1 MFKKRIFYIGF
12 FAVLVLAF
20 YFIMSAIIPTLANP
34 VIPPIGVV
42 QPFSFTN
49 QDGKQI
55 TNEDIKNKVVAVE
68 YFFTTCQGICPRMNN
83 NLRPVYEAYKNES
96 NFLILSHTCDP
107 EIDSAA
113 RLKQYADSLGVDT
126 NRWMFV
132 TGPKDKL
139 YHMARHSYKID
150 DPKNDLNSIEDD
162 FLHTQF
168 IALVNKK
175 GDVVKIYDALKK
187 DEISEM
193 RGEIEKLLKK

>member
-1 MFKKRIFYIGF
+1 MFKKPLFYVGF
-12 FAVLVLAF
+12 FAVLVIAF
-20 YFIMSAIIPTLANP
+20 YFIMSAIIPSFANP
-34 VIPPIGVV
+34 VIPPIGTV
-42 QPFSFTN
+42 QPFAFVN
-49 QDGKQI
+49 QDGETI
-55 TNEDIKNKVVAVE
+55 TNKNIKDKVVAVE

-83 NLRPVYEAYKNES
+83 NLRPVYETYKNDS

-107 EIDSAA
+107 AVDSAA
-113 RLKQYADSLGVDT
+113 RLKQYADSLKVDT
-126 NRWMFV
+126 KRWMFV

-139 YHMARHSYKID
+139 YNMARHSYKID

-187 DEISEM
+187 DEIEEM
-193 RGEIEKLLKK
+193 QDEIKTLLKK